1 MDTLAIVILLVSI
14 WLVVDAVLGI
24 WRTRNPFFAW
34 QFIGI
39 SLARLPLEMLLHP
52 QTQGVPMWS
61 LLLGVLG
68 TFGLL
73 IGLTAAIV
81 SLLTG
86 ANAIA
91 DYIKVKQER
100 SIIAWL
106 LCLYQ
111 PVEQETP
118 VHSHRSR

>member
-1 MDTLAIVILLVSI
+1 MDTLAIVILLISI
-14 WLVVDAVLGI
+14 WLVADAVIGI

-39 SLARLPLEMLLHP
+39 GLARLPLEALLHP
-52 QTQGVPMWS
+52 QTQGAPMWS
-61 LLLGVLG
+61 LLLGLLG
-68 TFGLL
+68 TFGLI

-86 ANAIA
+86 TNAIA
-91 DYIKVKQER
+91 DYIKAKQER

-111 PVEQETP
+111 QVKQETP
-118 VHSHRSR
+118 VHNHRPR